1 MDASG
6 EWVLSMATASP
17 GVLVRAP
24 AISYHARR
32 INVESIFQPY
42 CRQRGGT
49 DYQQGNDYECFP
61 FAPERVEETGTCLY
75 ADGEYE

>member
-1 MDASG
+1 MGAVDGNSESRRTG
-6 EWVLSMATASP
+6 ESAGYQP
-17 GVLVRAP
+17 
-24 AISYHARR
+24 YHARR

-75 ADGEYE
+75 ADGEYKYPN